1 MEKISHLQLR
11 LLAQQQIPRSN
22 NRIELRTKEKDID
35 VPYIKLVRLE
45 VVTTEIPDICQFLV
59 HKHIF
64 RPVKST
70 PRVRKFATENC
81 LATKQLVT

>member
-11 LLAQQQIPRSN
+11 LLQRSN
-22 NRIELRTKEKDID
+22 RGIELRTKEKDIV

-59 HKHIF
+59 HKHIIQAS
-64 RPVKST
+64 KST
-70 PRVRKFATENC
+70 PRVRKFV
-81 LATKQLVT
+81 KKS

>member
-22 NRIELRTKEKDID
+22 NRIELRTKEKDIV

-59 HKHIF
+59 HKHIIQAS
-64 RPVKST
+64 KST
-70 PRVRKFATENC
+70 PRVRKFV
-81 LATKQLVT
+81 KKS